1 MNKTFYTYGIFF
13 LVLTLACGIFQ
24 SILYLRLDSQIF
36 IQKSFANWFLVT
48 GVIGLVGSLL
58 MLKYYHSRNY
68 RFTFI
73 TAAVVTALTFCQFIV
88 FYAIIVA
95 RRLQNFY
102 VPIVFLVLAAGIVYA
117 ISLTFSGAGERSWLK
132 TSGVFILIISVVF
145 VSAAIGS
152 MVSEDV
158 STKLTLQKILQWASV
173 GYTSTPVFFI
183 LNFLSELRAI
193 KEDRN
198 ALKLSKL
205 QEGLLSL
212 VGLTGFV
219 MTIFFGGMLANQS
232 SSFLSWQKQNFV
244 FGQDVLAK
252 DYEARAFVN
261 VDGDTMRYQFMKPL
275 DYDPEKKYPLVLCLH
290 HGGTHGTDNISQ
302 LGADPAPFLSSNIN
316 KYPAFYLMPQC
327 PQGLGWANIDAAIF
341 EIIQELEDE
350 FEIDEK
356 RRYVMGISGG
366 GYGSWHFISAR
377 PEMFA
382 AAIPICG
389 GGDPSLASKIAKVP
403 VWAFHGEEDNMVPVR
418 FSREMIDGMK
428 EAGGN
433 PKYTEF
439 PDAGHNIWGQVVATP
454 GLMDW
459 LFAQKQEA
467 THVPIDGN

>member
-1 MNKTFYTYGIFF
+1 MNKTFYGYGIFF

-24 SILYLRLDSQIF
+24 SILYLRLDNQIF
-36 IQKSFANWFLVT
+36 IQQSFANWFLVT
-48 GVIGLVGSLL
+48 NIIGLTGSLL
-58 MLKYYHSRNY
+58 MLKYYHYRKY

-73 TAAVVTALTFCQFIV
+73 TAVLVTALTFCQFFV
-88 FYAIIVA
+88 LYVIIVA
-95 RRLQNFY
+95 RELQNFY
-102 VPIVFLVLAAGIVYA
+102 IPIAFLVLAAGIAYA
-117 ISLTFSGAGERSWLK
+117 ISLIFSDAGKRPWLK
-132 TSGVFILIISVVF
+132 AAGIFILIISLVL
-145 VSAAIGS
+145 VSAGITS
-152 MVSEDV
+152 MVSQDI
-158 STKLTLQKILQWASV
+158 STKLTMQKILQWASV
-173 GYTSTPVFFI
+173 GYTLIPICFV
-183 LNFLSELRAI
+183 LNFLSELKTTQ
-193 KEDRN
+193 KEQETI
-198 ALKLSKL
+198 KLSKF
-205 QEGLLSL
+205 QEGFLSL
-212 VGLTGFV
+212 LGLTGFV
-219 MTIFFGGMLANQS
+219 LAIFLGGMLSNQS
-232 SSFLSWQKQNFV
+232 NSFLSWQKQNFE

-252 DYEARAFVN
+252 DYEARTFVN
-261 VDGDTMRYQFMKPL
+261 AKGDTMRYQFMKPL
-275 DYDPEKKYPLVLCLH
+275 DYDPQKKYPLVLCLH
-290 HGGTHGTDNISQ
+290 HGGTHGTDNVSQ

-389 GGDPSLASKIAKVP
+389 GGDPKFVSKIANVP
-403 VWAFHGEEDNMVPVR
+403 VWAFHGEEDKLVPVR

-428 EAGGN
+428 REGGN

-439 PDAGHNIWGQVVATP
+439 PDAGHNIWGQVVTTP

-459 LFAQKQEA
+459 LFAQTQETA
-467 THVPIDGN
+467 EPVPGN